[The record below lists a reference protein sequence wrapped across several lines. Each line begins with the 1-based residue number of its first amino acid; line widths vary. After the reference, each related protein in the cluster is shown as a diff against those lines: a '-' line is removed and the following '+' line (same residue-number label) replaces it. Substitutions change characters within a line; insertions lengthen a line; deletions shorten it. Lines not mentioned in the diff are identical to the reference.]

1 MEAQKSDRMRMA
13 PRRSKPFTFG
23 TDPPPEAPLAS
34 PVDDRTRGGTT
45 ALEPAAPVKAPA
57 PAQTHASA
65 LAAARQDLAQDPA
78 EAKSASRGLYLAAAA
93 ASIVWIGA
101 LAAIAIGYRAA
112 ASPVFLALI
121 AALALAP
128 VGVMWAVAYVV
139 SEARRLGQESKRT
152 RRLTEELVGPTA
164 LAAVQTGALVEAMR
178 GQIAT
183 AMEVANQARD
193 HLTALRK
200 ALAFETERLAEATAQ
215 ASRTAIGLVETLSR
229 ERGELN
235 TLALTLDARSSAVTD
250 AINRQAHMV
259 AEASDLAE
267 TQLREAEAALAARA
281 ADLAAAAGEATDASR
296 VAAEDLG
303 RQIARLETAS
313 GGVGDQIRALE
324 SELTEQRAALVTVAH
339 ALRADQED
347 FATLAESRTAQ
358 LAEFVASARL
368 DVTQLNE
375 DTSAGAGA
383 LSNLISEARAKL
395 GELAEAAGAERD
407 AFAKSAEGT
416 LKLLAESGARERE
429 HLETAMRST
438 IEALSAAAVEA
449 REAADV
455 HAEASRARVD
465 LLNEAAFAAG
475 QKAEQVFDARL
486 TEARGLIENSAKLV
500 EEAGDQAA
508 RRLEA
513 QVSAAREALDGL
525 NALMNEVA
533 DRAARLPEET
543 GAKARE
549 VKEAVEAG
557 LENLLTS
564 ARKAAEE
571 TQAIDLAFQERV
583 RRNYEMLS
591 EAVQLMGVVAS
602 GGPGASVLQRPSA
615 AERARSRL
623 AAANPARTAERPIEA
638 PPQVGETA
646 EPMAQA
652 AEAPAPSEAA
662 LRNNRLKLTPTATDD
677 EFKAAF
683 EAAGGQ
689 PPPEESAWTWK
700 ELLTT
705 LDGEAPGAKPE
716 TAQQPAEAPA
726 QEAIDPSRLGETLFD
741 QISGMGI
748 DPDALL
754 PKGRI
759 EEIAAAVQ
767 TGDVA
772 GAREVVRTLAPAAIR
787 RIARRL
793 LADPAFRERAQ
804 ILTVRFG
811 ELVADAARRDKQGF
825 QAAALLSSSSGR
837 AYLLLDAAADLR
849 A

>member
-1 MEAQKSDRMRMA
+1 MFS
-13 PRRSKPFTFG
+13 
-23 TDPPPEAPLAS
+23 TDPRPPTKDAS
-34 PVDDRTRGGTT
+34 AARSSKGEDAVDDPRLDGTT
-45 ALEPAAPVKAPA
+45 ALESAGPANTPA
-57 PAQTHASA
+57 PTSSHSSS
-65 LAAARQDLAQDPA
+65 LAAARKDFLSDRRA
-78 EAKSASRGLYLAAAA
+78 EPKPGSVSLYLVAAG
-93 ASIVWIGA
+93 ASVIWLGA
-101 LAAIAIGYRAA
+101 LGAIAFGYRAA
-112 ASPVFLALI
+112 ASPVFLALL

-128 VGVMWAVAYVV
+128 VGVMWAVAYIV
-139 SEARRLGQESKRT
+139 SQARRLARESRRA
-152 RRLTEELVGPTA
+152 RRLTEEMVGPTA
-164 LAAVQTGALVEAMR
+164 LAAAQTGALVEAMR

-183 AMEVANQARD
+183 AVEVANQARE
-193 HLTALRK
+193 HLTALRQ
-200 ALAFETERLAEATAQ
+200 ALAIETERLAEATAQ
-215 ASRTAIGLVETLSR
+215 ASRTTIGLVDSLSR

-281 ADLAAAAGEATDASR
+281 ADLAAAAGEAVDASR

-303 RQIARLETAS
+303 RQVARLETAS
-313 GGVGDQIRALE
+313 GGVGDQVRALE

-339 ALRADQED
+339 ALRADHED

-358 LAEFVASARL
+358 LAEFVAGARL

-375 DTSAGAGA
+375 ATSAGASA
-383 LSNLISEARAKL
+383 LSNLIAEARAKFR
-395 GELAEAAGAERD
+395 ELAEAAGAERD
-407 AFAKSAEGT
+407 AFALSAEDT
-416 LKLLAESGARERE
+416 LKGLAEAGARERE
-429 HLETAMRST
+429 HLESAMRST

-455 HAEASRARVD
+455 HAEAARARVD

-475 QKAEQVFDARL
+475 QKAEQVFEARL
-486 TEARGLIENSAKLV
+486 TEARGLIEHSAKLV
-500 EEAGDQAA
+500 EEAGDRAA
-508 RRLEA
+508 QRLET
-513 QVSAAREALDGL
+513 QVSAARAALDGL
-525 NALMNEVA
+525 NTLMNEVA
-533 DRAARLPEET
+533 ERASRLPEET

-549 VKEAVEAG
+549 VKAAVEAG
-557 LENLLTS
+557 LEDLLSS

-602 GGPGASVLQRPSA
+602 SGQGASVLHRPSP
-615 AERARSRL
+615 AERARNRL
-623 AAANPARTAERPIEA
+623 AAANPARVAAEA
-638 PPQVGETA
+638 PPEA
-646 EPMAQA
+646 PAQA
-652 AEAPAPSEAA
+652 AEPAEPAADTAEPSAPTSSEPP
-662 LRNNRLKLTPTATDD
+662 LRSRLKLTPTATDD

-683 EAAGGQ
+683 EAASGQ

-705 LDGEAPGAKPE
+705 LDGEPPPPPAKPD
-716 TAQQPAEAPA
+716 AAPA
-726 QEAIDPSRLGETLFD
+726 RETIDPGLLGEALFE

-767 TGDVA
+767 TGDLA

-804 ILTVRFG
+804 TLILRHG
-811 ELVADAARRDKQGF
+811 ELVADAAQRDKQGF
-825 QAAALLSSSSGR
+825 QSAALLASKSGR
-837 AYLLLDAAADLR
+837 AFLLLDAAAGLPG
-849 A
+849 